1 MKCTERNCRC
11 YDDEHGK
18 HVVKCRKCLRK
29 GYYENE
35 ICVRCELEEYAEQG
49 DVNSVKMWM
58 ENNSE
63 ETLDNFTVELF
74 DVYLCKMKGQVL
86 KAFLIAI
93 RKGHKDIVRY
103 FMELDVFEDVDKG
116 TAFDIIVEEN
126 KVEMMDF
133 VLKNN
138 LFMLDPKEIDNALI
152 RSAQI
157 DELDMVKCLVEN
169 GANIHAK
176 NEYVLKES
184 VSNAN
189 YKVVKYLLENGADV
203 SVDDNIV
210 LKMSIENGDDDI
222 VELIRTVATK

>member
-1 MKCTERNCRC
+1 
-11 YDDEHGK
+11 
-18 HVVKCRKCLRK
+18 
-29 GYYENE
+29 
-35 ICVRCELEEYAEQG
+35 
-49 DVNSVKMWM
+49 
-58 ENNSE
+58 
-63 ETLDNFTVELF
+63 
-74 DVYLCKMKGQVL
+74 
-86 KAFLIAI
+86 
-93 RKGHKDIVRY
+93 
-103 FMELDVFEDVDKG
+103 MELDVFEDVDKG